1 MLLIVPVFISER
13 NPEMQKYILAHKKE
27 LTIINGSLLLLALLD
42 HFFLTQGKIVPFAL
56 ILSGIAGVLPIAIQ
70 AFQSLKVKIV
80 SIDVLVTIAVFG
92 AFFVQSYEEAAVVT
106 FLFLAGHFLEQATLS
121 KTRKAIKSLTE
132 MAPEVSLK
140 KNQAGQFEEVPIDEV
155 HEGDILLVKT
165 GGKVPVDG
173 KVLTG
178 SGYVNEASITG
189 ESKTANKQIGS
200 AVYAG
205 TILENGTFQLHA
217 ERVGEDSAFGKI
229 IELVEE
235 AQDSKSSAE
244 RFIDKFSKY
253 YTPAVLLLAIIVG
266 LITKDIE
273 LAVTVLVLGCPG
285 ALVIGIP
292 VSNVAGIGNG
302 AKHGILLK
310 GSETIQDFSK
320 VDTMVFD
327 KTGTL
332 TVGAPRVNK
341 VISNPE
347 INENKA
353 ISTLVS
359 IEAESDHPLA
369 QAVVKTYPDTLKY
382 PVTQT
387 QVIKGGGITATV
399 KGNKVILGNLQLI
412 KTNGIKLRPE
422 EMSQSKE
429 LEAEGNSLIFMAINN
444 QLALILGIKDQLRPN
459 VKTELASLKK
469 LGVKNL
475 VLLSGDNQG
484 TVDKIAQQLSLT
496 EAKGNMLPED
506 KAMYIKKLQE
516 EGQNVTFVGDGVN
529 DSPSLATANT
539 GIAMGNGTDV
549 AIETSDIV
557 LLNSDF
563 SRLAPTLRLVK
574 STSHNMLQN
583 IIIAVGVVLFLLSS
597 LLFSNW
603 INMGIGMFVHE
614 ASIIVVILN
623 ALRLLNHRLKR

>member
-27 LTIINGSLLLLALLD
+27 LTVINGSLLLLALLD

-56 ILSGIAGVLPIAIQ
+56 IFSGIAGVLPIAIQ

-80 SIDVLVTIAVFG
+80 SIDVLVTIAVLG

-106 FLFLAGHFLEQATLS
+106 FLFLGGHFLEQTTLS

-140 KNQAGQFEEVPIDEV
+140 KNQDGQFEEVLIDEV
-155 HEGDILLVKT
+155 NEGDILLVKT

-189 ESKTANKQIGS
+189 ESKTTNKQVGS

-205 TILENGTFQLHA
+205 TILENGTFQIQA

-244 RFIDKFSKY
+244 RFIDKFSRY

-266 LITKDIE
+266 LITKNIE
-273 LAVTVLVLGCPG
+273 IAVTVLVLGCPG

-302 AKHGILLK
+302 AKHDILLK

-387 QVIKGGGITATV
+387 QVIRGGGITATV

-484 TVDKIAQQLSLT
+484 TVDQIAQQLSLT

>member
-1 MLLIVPVFISER
+1 M
-13 NPEMQKYILAHKKE
+13 
-27 LTIINGSLLLLALLD
+27 
-42 HFFLTQGKIVPFAL
+42 
-56 ILSGIAGVLPIAIQ
+56 
-70 AFQSLKVKIV
+70 
-80 SIDVLVTIAVFG
+80 G

-106 FLFLAGHFLEQATLS
+106 FLFLAGHYLEQATLS

-140 KNQAGQFEEVPIDEV
+140 KNQAGQFEEVLIDEV
-155 HEGDILLVKT
+155 NKGDILLVKT
-165 GGKVPVDG
+165 GGKIPVDG

-189 ESKTANKQIGS
+189 ESKTANKQVGS

-205 TILENGTFQLHA
+205 TILENGTLQLQA

-235 AQDSKSSAE
+235 AQDSKSSVE
-244 RFIDKFSKY
+244 RFIDKFSEY

-310 GSETIQDFSK
+310 RSETIQDFSK

-332 TVGAPRVNK
+332 TVGTPRVNK
-341 VISNPE
+341 VISNAE
-347 INENKA
+347 VNENET
-353 ISTLVS
+353 ISILVS
-359 IEAESDHPLA
+359 IEAESDNPLA
-369 QAVVKTYPDTLKY
+369 QAVVKTYPDALKY
-382 PVTQT
+382 PVNQT
-387 QVIKGGGITATV
+387 QVIKGGGIIATV
-399 KGNKVILGNLQLI
+399 KDNKVTLGNLQLI
-412 KTNGIKLRPE
+412 KTNGINLKPKE
-422 EMSQSKE
+422 IAQSKK
-429 LEAEGNSLIFMAINN
+429 LEDEGNSLIFMAINK
-444 QLALILGIKDQLRPN
+444 QLTLVLGIKDQLRPN
-459 VKTELASLKK
+459 VKTELARLKK

-484 TVDKIAQQLSLT
+484 TVDQIAHQLSLT

-506 KAMYIKKLQE
+506 KEAYIKKLQE
-516 EGQNVTFVGDGVN
+516 RERNITFVGDGVN

-563 SRLAPTLRLVK
+563 SRLVPTLKLAK
-574 STSHNMLQN
+574 ATSHNMLQN
-583 IIIAVGVVLFLLSS
+583 IIIAIGVVLFLLSS
-597 LLFSNW
+597 LLFSSW
-603 INMGIGMFVHE
+603 INMEIGMFVHE

-623 ALRLLNHRLKR
+623 AIRLLNYRLYQ

>member
-1 MLLIVPVFISER
+1 
-13 NPEMQKYILAHKKE
+13 MQKYILAHKKE
-27 LTIINGSLLLLALLD
+27 LTIINGSLLLLALVD
-42 HFFLTQGKIVPFAL
+42 HFFLTQGKIVPWAL
-56 ILSGIAGVLPIAIQ
+56 IIAGVAGALPIVVQ
-70 AFQSLKVKIV
+70 AFQSLKVRIV
-80 SIDVLVTIAVFG
+80 SIDVLVTIAVLG
-92 AFFVQSYEEAAVVT
+92 AFFVKSYEEAAVVT

-140 KNQAGQFEEVPIDEV
+140 KDVTGKFVEVPIDKV
-155 HEGDILLVKT
+155 DQGDTLLVKT

-173 KVLTG
+173 KVITG

-189 ESKTANKQIGS
+189 ESKVTTKQVGS
-200 AVYAG
+200 LVYAG
-205 TILENGTFQLHA
+205 TILENGTFQLQA
-217 ERVGEDSAFGKI
+217 ERVGEETAFGKI

-310 GSETIQDFSK
+310 GSETVQAFSK

-332 TVGAPRVNK
+332 TVGDPRVAK
-341 VISNPE
+341 LITSSR
-347 INENKA
+347 IDKNEA
-353 ISTLVS
+353 IAMLVS
-359 IEAESDHPLA
+359 TEAESNHPLA
-369 QAVVKTYPDTLKY
+369 QAVVKTYPNAIRY
-382 PVTQT
+382 PVSQT
-387 QVIKGGGITATV
+387 QVVKGGGIVATV
-399 KGNKVILGNLQLI
+399 KGAKVVLGNLQLMKSNQI
-412 KTNGIKLRPE
+412 
-422 EMSQSKE
+422 E
-429 LEAEGNSLIFMAINN
+429 LKAAEIARSEQLENEGNSLIFMAINN
-444 QLALILGIKDQLRPN
+444 RLAVILGIKDQLRPN
-459 VKTELASLKK
+459 VKSELAKLGK

-475 VLLSGDNQG
+475 ILLSGDNQG
-484 TVDKIAQQLSLT
+484 TVNQVAKNLGLT

-506 KAMYIKKLQE
+506 KADFIKVLQKK
-516 EGQNVTFVGDGVN
+516 GRNVTFVGDGVN

-549 AIETSDIV
+549 AIDTSDIV
-557 LLNSDF
+557 LMNSDF
-563 SRLAPTLRLVK
+563 DRLVPALK
-574 STSHNMLQN
+574 LAKATSHNMLQN
-583 IIIAVGVVLFLLSS
+583 IIIAVGVVIFLLSS
-597 LLFSNW
+597 LLFSSW

-614 ASIIVVILN
+614 ASILVVVLN
-623 ALRLLNHRLKR
+623 AIRLLNYRLK

>member
-1 MLLIVPVFISER
+1 
-13 NPEMQKYILAHKKE
+13 MQKYILTHKKE

-42 HFFLTQGKIVPFAL
+42 RFFLTQGKIAPLAL
-56 ILSGIAGVLPIAIQ
+56 ILSGVAGVLPITVQ
-70 AFQSLKVKIV
+70 ALQSLKVRVV
-80 SIDVLVTIAVFG
+80 SIDVLVTIAVLG

-106 FLFLAGHFLEQATLS
+106 FLFLAGHYLEQATLS

-140 KNQAGQFEEVPIDEV
+140 KNQAGQFEEVLIDEV
-155 HEGDILLVKT
+155 NKGDIVLVKT

-189 ESKTANKQIGS
+189 EPKTANKQVGS

-205 TILENGTFQLHA
+205 TILENGTLQLQA

-235 AQDSKSSAE
+235 AQDSKSGAE

-253 YTPAVLLLAIIVG
+253 YTPVVLLLAIIVA

-332 TVGAPRVNK
+332 TIGIPRVNK
-341 VISNPE
+341 VISSAE
-347 INENKA
+347 VNENET
-353 ISTLVS
+353 ISILVS

-369 QAVVKTYPDTLKY
+369 QAVVKTYPNALKY

-387 QVIKGGGITATV
+387 QVIKGGGLIATV
-399 KGNKVILGNLQLI
+399 KGNKVTLGNLQLI
-412 KTNGIKLRPE
+412 KTNGINLKPKE
-422 EMSQSKE
+422 IAQSKK
-429 LEAEGNSLIFMAINN
+429 LEAEGNSLIFMAINK
-444 QLALILGIKDQLRPN
+444 QLTLILGIKDQLRPN
-459 VKTELASLKK
+459 VKTELARLKK

-484 TVDKIAQQLSLT
+484 TVDQIAHQLSLT

-506 KAMYIKKLQE
+506 KAAYIKKLQE
-516 EGQNVTFVGDGVN
+516 RGQNVTFVGDGVN

-563 SRLAPTLRLVK
+563 SRLAPTLKLAK
-574 STSHNMLQN
+574 ATSHNMLQN
-583 IIIAVGVVLFLLSS
+583 IIIAIGVVLFLLSS
-597 LLFSNW
+597 LLFSGW

-623 ALRLLNHRLKR
+623 AIRLLNYRLYQ

>member
-1 MLLIVPVFISER
+1 
-13 NPEMQKYILAHKKE
+13 MQKYILAHKKE
-27 LTIINGSLLLLALLD
+27 LTIINGSLLLLALAD
-42 HFFLTQGKIVPFAL
+42 HFFLTRGKIVPVAL
-56 ILSGIAGVLPIAIQ
+56 IIAGVAGVLPIAVQ
-70 AFQSLKVKIV
+70 AFQSLKVKVV
-80 SIDVLVTIAVFG
+80 SIDVLVTIAVLG
-92 AFFVQSYEEAAVVT
+92 AFFVKSYEEAAVVT

-140 KNQAGQFEEVPIDEV
+140 KDQTGKFVEVSIDEV
-155 HEGDILLVKT
+155 TQGDTLLVKT

-173 KVLTG
+173 KVISG

-189 ESKTANKQIGS
+189 ESKVAAKQAGS
-200 AVYAG
+200 LVYAG
-205 TILENGTFQLHA
+205 TILENGTFQLQA
-217 ERVGEDSAFGKI
+217 ERVGEETAFGKI

-235 AQDSKSSAE
+235 AQDSKSNAE

-253 YTPAVLLLAIIVG
+253 YTPAVLLLAIVVG

-310 GSETIQDFSK
+310 GSETIQNFSK

-347 INENKA
+347 INENKV

-369 QAVVKTYPDTLKY
+369 QAVVKTYPNVTRY
-382 PVTQT
+382 PVSQT
-387 QVIKGGGITATV
+387 QVIKGGGIIATV
-399 KGNKVILGNLQLI
+399 KGVKVVLGNLQLM
-412 KTNGIKLRPE
+412 KNNQIKLGPGEIARGE
-422 EMSQSKE
+422 Q
-429 LEAEGNSLIFMAINN
+429 LESEGNSLVFMAINN

-459 VKTELASLKK
+459 VKSELLRLRK

-475 VLLSGDNQG
+475 ILLSGDNQG
-484 TVDKIAQQLSLT
+484 TVNQVAQNLCLT
-496 EAKGNMLPED
+496 EAKGNMMPED
-506 KAMYIKKLQE
+506 KAAYITELQKK
-516 EGQNVTFVGDGVN
+516 GQNVTFVGDGVN

-549 AIETSDIV
+549 AIDTSDIV
-557 LLNSDF
+557 LMNSDF
-563 SRLAPTLRLVK
+563 DRLVPTLKLAK
-574 STSHNMLQN
+574 ATSHNMLQN
-583 IIIAVGVVLFLLSS
+583 IVIAVGVVVFLLTS
-597 LLFSNW
+597 LLFSSW

-614 ASIIVVILN
+614 ASILVVILN
-623 ALRLLNHRLKR
+623 AIRLLNYRLK

>member
-13 NPEMQKYILAHKKE
+13 NPEMQKYILTHKKE
-27 LTIINGSLLLLALLD
+27 LTVINGSLLLLALLD
-42 HFFLTQGKIVPFAL
+42 HFFLTQGKIVLFAL
-56 ILSGIAGVLPIAIQ
+56 ILSGIVGVLPIAIQ
-70 AFQSLKVKIV
+70 AYQSLKVKIV

-121 KTRKAIKSLTE
+121 KTRKAIKALTE

-155 HEGDILLVKT
+155 NEGDILLVKT

-173 KVLTG
+173 KVITG

-205 TILENGTFQLHA
+205 TILENGTFQLQA

-253 YTPAVLLLAIIVG
+253 YTPVVLLLAIIVG

-273 LAVTVLVLGCPG
+273 LAVTALVLGCPG

-369 QAVVKTYPDTLKY
+369 
-382 PVTQT
+382 
-387 QVIKGGGITATV
+387 
-399 KGNKVILGNLQLI
+399 
-412 KTNGIKLRPE
+412 
-422 EMSQSKE
+422 
-429 LEAEGNSLIFMAINN
+429 
-444 QLALILGIKDQLRPN
+444 LILGIKDQLRPN
-459 VKTELASLKK
+459 VKIELASLKK

-484 TVDKIAQQLSLT
+484 TVDQIAQQLSLT

-516 EGQNVTFVGDGVN
+516 EGKNVTFVGDGVN

-583 IIIAVGVVLFLLSS
+583 IVIAVGVVLFLLSS

>member
-13 NPEMQKYILAHKKE
+13 NPEMQKYILTHKKE
-27 LTIINGSLLLLALLD
+27 LTVINGSLLLLALLD
-42 HFFLTQGKIVPFAL
+42 HFFLTQGKIVLFAL
-56 ILSGIAGVLPIAIQ
+56 ILSGIVGVLPIAIQ
-70 AFQSLKVKIV
+70 AYQSLKVKIV

-121 KTRKAIKSLTE
+121 KTRKAIKALTE

-155 HEGDILLVKT
+155 NEGDILLVKT

-205 TILENGTFQLHA
+205 TILENGTFQLQA

-253 YTPAVLLLAIIVG
+253 YTPVVLLLAIIVG

-273 LAVTVLVLGCPG
+273 LAVTALVLGCPG

-369 QAVVKTYPDTLKY
+369 
-382 PVTQT
+382 
-387 QVIKGGGITATV
+387 
-399 KGNKVILGNLQLI
+399 
-412 KTNGIKLRPE
+412 
-422 EMSQSKE
+422 
-429 LEAEGNSLIFMAINN
+429 
-444 QLALILGIKDQLRPN
+444 LILGIKDQLRPN
-459 VKTELASLKK
+459 VKIELASLKK

-484 TVDKIAQQLSLT
+484 TVDQIAQQLSLT

-516 EGQNVTFVGDGVN
+516 EGKNVTFVGDGVN

-583 IIIAVGVVLFLLSS
+583 IVIAVGVVLFLLSS

>member
-1 MLLIVPVFISER
+1 M
-13 NPEMQKYILAHKKE
+13 
-27 LTIINGSLLLLALLD
+27 
-42 HFFLTQGKIVPFAL
+42 
-56 ILSGIAGVLPIAIQ
+56 
-70 AFQSLKVKIV
+70 
-80 SIDVLVTIAVFG
+80 G

-106 FLFLAGHFLEQATLS
+106 FLFLAGHYLEQATLS

-140 KNQAGQFEEVPIDEV
+140 KNQAGQFEEVLIDEV
-155 HEGDILLVKT
+155 NKGDILLVKT
-165 GGKVPVDG
+165 GGKIPVDG

-189 ESKTANKQIGS
+189 ESKTANKQVGS

-205 TILENGTFQLHA
+205 TILENGTLQLQA

-235 AQDSKSSAE
+235 AQDSKSSVE
-244 RFIDKFSKY
+244 RFIDKFSEY

-310 GSETIQDFSK
+310 RSETIQDFSK

-332 TVGAPRVNK
+332 TVGTPRVNK
-341 VISNPE
+341 VISNAE
-347 INENKA
+347 VNENET
-353 ISTLVS
+353 ISILVS

-369 QAVVKTYPDTLKY
+369 QAVVKTYPDALKY
-382 PVTQT
+382 PVNQT
-387 QVIKGGGITATV
+387 QVIKGGGIIATV
-399 KGNKVILGNLQLI
+399 KDNKVTLGNLQLI
-412 KTNGIKLRPE
+412 KTNGINLKPKE
-422 EMSQSKE
+422 IAQSKK
-429 LEAEGNSLIFMAINN
+429 LEDEGNSLIFMAINK
-444 QLALILGIKDQLRPN
+444 QLTLVLGIKDQLRPN
-459 VKTELASLKK
+459 VKTELARLKK

-484 TVDKIAQQLSLT
+484 TVDQIAHQLSLT

-506 KAMYIKKLQE
+506 KEAYIKKLQE
-516 EGQNVTFVGDGVN
+516 RERNITFVGDGVN

-563 SRLAPTLRLVK
+563 SRLVPTLKLAK
-574 STSHNMLQN
+574 ATSHNMLQN
-583 IIIAVGVVLFLLSS
+583 IIIAIGVVLFLLSS
-597 LLFSNW
+597 
-603 INMGIGMFVHE
+603 GC
-614 ASIIVVILN
+614 
-623 ALRLLNHRLKR
+623 

>member
-1 MLLIVPVFISER
+1 
-13 NPEMQKYILAHKKE
+13 MQKYILAHKKE
-27 LTIINGSLLLLALLD
+27 LTIINGSLLLLALAD
-42 HFFLTQGKIVPFAL
+42 HFFLTRGKIVPVAL
-56 ILSGIAGVLPIAIQ
+56 IIAGVAGVLPIAVQ
-70 AFQSLKVKIV
+70 AFQSLKVKVV
-80 SIDVLVTIAVFG
+80 SIDVLVTIAVLG
-92 AFFVQSYEEAAVVT
+92 AFFVKSYEEAAVVT

-140 KNQAGQFEEVPIDEV
+140 KDQTGKFVEVSIDEV
-155 HEGDILLVKT
+155 TQGDTLLVKT

-173 KVLTG
+173 KVISG

-189 ESKTANKQIGS
+189 ESKVAAKQAGS
-200 AVYAG
+200 LVYAG
-205 TILENGTFQLHA
+205 TILENGTFQLQA
-217 ERVGEDSAFGKI
+217 ERVGEETAFGKI

-235 AQDSKSSAE
+235 AQDSKSNAE

-253 YTPAVLLLAIIVG
+253 YTPAVLLLAIVVG

-310 GSETIQDFSK
+310 GSETIQNFSK

-332 TVGAPRVNK
+332 TVGAPQVNK

-369 QAVVKTYPDTLKY
+369 QAVVKTYPNVTRY
-382 PVTQT
+382 PVSQT
-387 QVIKGGGITATV
+387 QVIKGGGIIATV
-399 KGNKVILGNLQLI
+399 KGVKVVLGNLQLM
-412 KTNGIKLRPE
+412 KNNQIKLGPGEIARGE
-422 EMSQSKE
+422 Q
-429 LEAEGNSLIFMAINN
+429 LESEGNSLVFMAINN

-459 VKTELASLKK
+459 VKSELLRLRK

-475 VLLSGDNQG
+475 ILLSGDNQG
-484 TVDKIAQQLSLT
+484 TVNQVAQNLRLT
-496 EAKGNMLPED
+496 EAKGNMMPED
-506 KAMYIKKLQE
+506 KAAYITELQKK
-516 EGQNVTFVGDGVN
+516 GQNVTFVGDGVN

-539 GIAMGNGTDV
+539 GIAMGNGADV
-549 AIETSDIV
+549 AIDTSDIV
-557 LLNSDF
+557 LMNSDF
-563 SRLAPTLRLVK
+563 DRLVPTLKLAK
-574 STSHNMLQN
+574 ATSHNMLQN
-583 IIIAVGVVLFLLSS
+583 IVIAVGVVVFLLTS
-597 LLFSNW
+597 LLFSSW

-614 ASIIVVILN
+614 ASILVVILN
-623 ALRLLNHRLKR
+623 AIRLLNYRLK